1 MTAPVRTVSAS
12 ESVMAAD
19 ELLRGYR
26 ISSLVVIDGG
36 QPVGVLARSDLLDE
50 LIDDPASPLP
60 VRGGDTDIASRMTRN
75 AIHID
80 AAAPLIAGCRLLL
93 EAEVHQLVVVENQI
107 PVGILSRRDAVAA
120 VRDLALEEPLIGAA
134 TPIAFTIN
142 ADQSVREAQRFLEHA
157 ELTTVIVTDGQFP
170 VGVFGPREQLL
181 ARELPRARLPA
192 RPCGAPAPVSH
203 RALPPVSRTASTT
216 GASPPAAPT
225 RSLPA
230 FASRRP
236 GVTSSPS
243 SRTSRFG

>member
-1 MTAPVRTVSAS
+1 MSAPVRTVSAS
-12 ESVMAAD
+12 ESLMAAD

-75 AIHID
+75 AIHVD

-93 EAEVHQLVVVENQI
+93 EAEVHQLVVVEKQM

-120 VRDLALEEPLIGAA
+120 VRDLALEGPLIDAA
-134 TPIAFTIN
+134 TPIAFTIS

-157 ELTTVIVTDGQFP
+157 ELTTVIVTDGHFP

-181 ARELPRARLPA
+181 ARELPRDASVEWAMNPALLVLPA
-192 RPCGAPAPVSH
+192 DLPLH
-203 RALPPVSRTASTT
+203 RAAAHFVATRAALVVVLRDGIQSGVLTATDFCC
-216 GASPPAAPT
+216 ALAA
-225 RSLPA
+225 L
-230 FASRRP
+230 
-236 GVTSSPS
+236 
-243 SRTSRFG
+243 